1 MRDDET
7 EMLLTVE
14 QAAQRLQLTPYT
26 VRAQLRQGK
35 LRGIRRGRVWR
46 IEESALLESTPAK
59 PKAARRAFGLL
70 ANDPNATGKRT
81 VDDFLADRHAE
92 AQTEREKGQSA

>member
-1 MRDDET
+1 M

-46 IEESALLESTPAK
+46 IEESALLESTPA
-59 PKAARRAFGLL
+59 PARKAARRGFGLL
-70 ANDPNATGKRT
+70 ANDPHATGART

-92 AQTEREKGQSA
+92 AQAELEKGAV